1 MKYISILGSTGSIGT
16 QTLDIVRRNNDIKVL
31 SLAVSHNIKVL
42 EEQIREFSPKMV
54 CVFDEEKAKE
64 LASKIKEQQAYND
77 ELVAEKENVN
87 SKEFIEQ
94 MAREKLD
101 MYYPNEKVYLDKGM

>member
-1 MKYISILGSTGSIGT
+1 MKKKKLYKKLLIILVLAYAIF
-16 QTLDIVRRNNDIKVL
+16 TLANQQKVL
-31 SLAVSHNIKVL
+31 SQYTDTSDDLANQI
-42 EEQIREFSPKMV
+42 EEQETYN
-54 CVFDEEKAKE
+54 KE
-64 LASKIKEQQAYND
+64 LVSEQ
-77 ELVAEKENVN
+77 ENVN